1 MIMGC
6 SIYPNNWDSK
16 IITDVCE
23 TSLSYYSGKCQIRW
37 AYILAIIGIFDI
49 LFLCILAFV
58 LARRQAP
65 PYPTQISDD
74 KNLYTIDN
82 NGYETRDDYV
92 TRTGASFHD
101 FQL

>member
-1 MIMGC
+1 MGC

-16 IITDVCE
+16 IVTDVCE
-23 TSLSYYSGKCQIRW
+23 TSLSYYAGKCQIRW

-58 LARRQAP
+58 LARRQAS
-65 PYPTQISDD
+65 PYSTQIADD

-82 NGYETRDDYV
+82 NAYQGRDDLA
-92 TRTGASFHD
+92 TRSGTSFHD